1 MSLLN
6 IELHH
11 IKFATLCRLIAQKS
25 VSFLRNVFSNIQDPD
40 ASFGL
45 KEEHI
50 SSDYV
55 TVSHLTSHDLM
66 TAAQVVTD
74 VKVIS
79 RLTRDA

>member
-6 IELHH
+6 VEFHRIE
-11 IKFATLCRLIAQKS
+11 FTALCRLIAQKS
-25 VSFLRNVFSNIQDPD
+25 VSFFRNVFSNIQDPD

-66 TAAQVVTD
+66 TAAQVVT
-74 VKVIS
+74 VIS

>member
-6 IELHH
+6 VEFHR
-11 IKFATLCRLIAQKS
+11 IKFTTLCRLIAQKS
-25 VSFLRNVFSNIQDPD
+25 VSFFRNVFSNIQDPD

-66 TAAQVVTD
+66 TAAQVVT
-74 VKVIS
+74 VIS